1 MIIID
6 GQVYYFDGFEYVPA
20 GMTEEEFFSE
30 FSSQPETKSN
40 KKSLDDII
48 E

>member
-6 GQVYYFDGFEYVPA
+6 GQVYYFDGYKYVPA
-20 GMTEEEFFSE
+20 GMTEEELFSE
-30 FSSQPETKSN
+30 CSCQHEAKNN

>member
-1 MIIID
+1 MIIIG
-6 GQVYYFDGFEYVPA
+6 GQVYYFNGYEYVPA
-20 GMTEEEFFSE
+20 GMTEEELFSE
-30 FSSQPETKSN
+30 CSRQPEAKSN

>member
-6 GQVYYFDGFEYVPA
+6 EQVYYFNGYEYVPA
-20 GMTEEEFFSE
+20 GMTEEELFSE
-30 FSSQPETKSN
+30 FPHQPEAKSN
-40 KKSLDDII
+40 KKSLGDIV

>member
-20 GMTEEEFFSE
+20 GMTEKEFFSE
-30 FSSQPETKSN
+30 FSSQPEAKNN